1 MFKKLR
7 KNYPEFVF
15 ENYSWKKENNDFLI
29 SFDFKIKPDI
39 SFNPQIKIKDI
50 KDFEFNEE
58 LINNL
63 VFNLG
68 LVEMIS
74 YWKVT
79 CSPVINIKAGN
90 LNEEQIDWWKDLIL
104 NGMGQ
109 YFFENKI
116 DWRKDSFLE
125 IKVNKKKTIFEKS
138 DLKLEE
144 GILLPIGGGKDSIVS
159 LELLKDKKV
168 SCFSLNPIRATKEII
183 KTGDCK
189 EFIQVK
195 REIDPSLLEL
205 NKKGFLNGHTPFSA
219 YLAFLTVL
227 TGYLFNKKYVVL
239 SNERSSNEGNL
250 EYLGKEINH
259 QYSKTFDFE
268 KKFRSYS
275 KKYLIKEIKYFSF
288 LRPLYELQITKI
300 FSKFKKYFP
309 IFLSCNEA
317 QKTCSGTKEKIGKW
331 CGQCSKC
338 LFIYICLYPFINK
351 EEIINIFGEDL
362 FKKES
367 SLPIIKQLL
376 GVEDY
381 SKPFECVG
389 THQESLIA
397 LYLSWKKEKE
407 NNLPL
412 VLDYFEKNIL
422 KEKEKLEK
430 ESQELLSSWNEENN
444 LPKSFIKILKK

>member
-1 MFKKLR
+1 MKFEELR
-7 KNYPEFVF
+7 KKYPEFIYKD
-15 ENYSWKKENNDFLI
+15 YSWKTENNNLLISYDFL
-29 SFDFKIKPDI
+29 IKPDI
-39 SFNPQIKIKDI
+39 SFSPSLKILNI
-50 KDFEFNEE
+50 NELKEKE
-58 LINNL
+58 LDSLI
-63 VFNLG
+63 FNLG
-68 LVEMIS
+68 LAEMIS
-74 YWKVT
+74 YWKAT
-79 CSPVINIKAGN
+79 CSPIINIKAGN
-90 LNEEQIDWWKDLIL
+90 LNEEQIGWWKDLIL

-116 DWRKDSFLE
+116 DWRKDSFLG
-125 IKVNKKKTIFEKS
+125 IKVNKEKTIFEKS
-138 DLKLEE
+138 DLKLEKE
-144 GILLPIGGGKDSIVS
+144 ILLPIGGGKDSIVS

-168 SCFSLNPIRATKEII
+168 SCFSLNPIKATKEII
-183 KTGDCK
+183 KVSDCK

-227 TGYLFNKKYVVL
+227 VGYLFNKKYIVL
-239 SNERSSNEGNL
+239 SNERSSNEGNF

-268 KKFRSYS
+268 EKFRNYS
-275 KKYLIKEIKYFSF
+275 KKYLIKNIEYFSF
-288 LRPLYELQITKI
+288 LRPLYELQITKT

-376 GVEDY
+376 GVDNY

-397 LYLSWKKEKE
+397 LYLCWKKEKE
-407 NNLPL
+407 NDLPL
-412 VLDYFEKNIL
+412 VLDYFEKDIL
-422 KEKEKLEK
+422 KDKEKLEK